1 MKTNRFI
8 HIMHAMV
15 DNEVVKFESED
26 GTRLEVHK
34 SSDTFYTLTT
44 KSRQDRMMSA
54 VFFNRVEDDGGA
66 IRLCWDDSI
75 VGMAFPVA
83 FEVESESIYS

>member
-1 MKTNRFI
+1 MKCRRFI
-8 HIMHAMV
+8 HILNRLI

-26 GTRLEVHK
+26 GTRLEVLK

-44 KSRQDRMMSA
+44 KSRQDKMMSA

-75 VGMAFPVA
+75 AGMVFPVA